1 MGVVETIVGVAAGL
15 AVAVGLVYA
24 AVKKFSP
31 RS

>member
-15 AVAVGLVYA
+15 ALAVGGVVLLI
-24 AVKKFSP
+24 KKYSP